1 MGKFF
6 AKSEGIRSAA
16 ARERAPSAHGDGPD
30 GRGPS
35 SSENLPPKLAK
46 RRLNKHSTLKS
57 GRTIASAR
65 ERPETS
71 SERLE
76 AKKKIKKRQT
86 FRVGITVILFVVV
99 AIVAIVAVIVFLKNR
114 AENEAETTPT
124 AVIKT
129 YKPTIEV
136 VDENAGG
143 GITARM
149 SEYIGQLEADMKDLN
164 LTPVKAVVPTGS
176 IREVDF
182 YLDGYNGFIKTTID
196 RGSGVT
202 AEDTERMLRYLKE
215 QGIGEFTYID
225 VRIDG
230 KAYWK

>member
-1 MGKFF
+1 M
-6 AKSEGIRSAA
+6 AKNPE
-16 ARERAPSAHGDGPD
+16 
-30 GRGPS
+30 
-35 SSENLPPKLAK
+35 PPKLAK
-46 RRLNKHSTLKS
+46 RRLNKHSHLKS
-57 GRTIASAR
+57 GRTIASTR
-65 ERPETS
+65 ERPETT

-86 FRVGITVILFVVV
+86 FRVGFTVVLFLIVIAVVV
-99 AIVAIVAVIVFLKNR
+99 TLVIVFLKNR

-124 AVIKT
+124 TVVKT
-129 YKPTIEV
+129 YKPTIEIV
-136 VDENAGG
+136 NENPVS
-143 GITARM
+143 GITTRM
-149 SEYIGQLEADMKDLN
+149 TEYIGQLEADLRDLS
-164 LTPVKAVVPTGS
+164 LTPVKHVVPAGA

-182 YLDGYNGFIKTTID
+182 YLDGYTGFIKTTID